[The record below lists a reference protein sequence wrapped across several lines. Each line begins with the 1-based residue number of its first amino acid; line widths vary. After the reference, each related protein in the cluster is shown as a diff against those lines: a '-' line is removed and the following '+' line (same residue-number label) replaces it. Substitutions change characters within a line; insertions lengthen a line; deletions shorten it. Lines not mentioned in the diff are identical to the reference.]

1 MRTEFLGHFFKSIDK
16 LKSSDVKNDVV
27 NAIMNVEQA
36 SDTCEIKNIKK
47 LSGHKFSYRIR
58 IGDYRIGVFIENEIV
73 EFAVVA
79 HRKDI
84 YKIFP

>member
-36 SDTCEIKNIKK
+36 SDTSEIKNIKK